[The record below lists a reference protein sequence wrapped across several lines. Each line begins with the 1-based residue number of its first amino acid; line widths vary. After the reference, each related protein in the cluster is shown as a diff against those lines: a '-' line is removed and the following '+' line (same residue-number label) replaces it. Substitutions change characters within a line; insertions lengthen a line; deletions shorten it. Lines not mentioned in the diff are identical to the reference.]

1 MINEK
6 EAYERVWSH
15 YNSMTPFSRADFDI
29 VIACSRYSLIRKN
42 EFVFRQGTVPSFGGY
57 VFQGSLRQFITDK
70 TTREET
76 VVGFNFEDSCFGD
89 VRGIFYNEP
98 SRTSLQAMEDTLI
111 GQLDREHC
119 LYLFDHCKS
128 FARLMMVALE
138 MRNDELVQASVESKN
153 IEAEDRYLKMLSAFP
168 HILLRASQRDIA
180 SYLGIKPQSL
190 SRIRKNISQA
200 TSVHCAA

>member
-15 YNSMTPFSRADFDI
+15 YNAMTPFSREDFDQ
-29 VIACSRYSLIRKN
+29 VVSCSTYSLIRKN
-42 EFVFRQGTVPSFGGY
+42 EFVFKQGSIPTFGGY
-57 VFQGSLRQFITDK
+57 VFKGSLRQFIADK
-70 TTREET
+70 NAREET

-98 SRTSLQAMEDTLI
+98 SRTSLQAMEDTVVGRL
-111 GQLDREHC
+111 GKEHY
-119 LYLFDHCKS
+119 LYLFDNCKS
-128 FARLMMVALE
+128 FARLMMVAQE
-138 MRNDELVQASVESKN
+138 KRNTELVQESFESKN
-153 IEAEDRYLKMLSAFP
+153 VEAELRYLKMLTAYP

-190 SRIRKNISQA
+190 SRIRKNISQM
-200 TSVHCAA
+200 SINRAA

>member
-6 EAYERVWSH
+6 EAYERVLGH
-15 YNSMTPFSRADFDI
+15 YNAMTPFSRADFDL

-42 EFVFRQGTVPSFGGY
+42 DFVFRQGTIPSFGGY
-57 VFQGSLRQFITDK
+57 IFQGSLRQVITDK
-70 TTREET
+70 STREET

-98 SRTSLQAMEDTLI
+98 SRTSLQAMEDTLV
-111 GQLDREHC
+111 GRLDKEHY
-119 LYLFDHCKS
+119 LYLFDNCKS
-128 FARLMMVALE
+128 FARLMMVAQE
-138 MRNDELVQASVESKN
+138 IRNAELVQESVESKN
-153 IEAEDRYLKMLSAFP
+153 IEAEDRYLKMLTTYP

-190 SRIRKNISQA
+190 SRIRKNISQ
-200 TSVHCAA
+200 SPSIHCAA

>member
-15 YNSMTPFSRADFDI
+15 YNSMTPFSRTDFDV
-29 VIACSRYSLIRKN
+29 VISCSSYALVRKSD
-42 EFVFRQGTVPSFGGY
+42 FIFKQGTIPTFGGY

-70 TTREET
+70 NTREET

-111 GQLDREHC
+111 GRLDKEHY
-119 LYLFDHCKS
+119 LYLFDNCKS

-138 MRNDELVQASVESKN
+138 MRNAELVQESFESKN
-153 IEAEDRYLKMLSAFP
+153 IEAEDRYLKMISAYP

-200 TSVHCAA
+200 PSIHFAA

>member
-6 EAYERVWSH
+6 EAYERVLSH
-15 YNSMTPFSRADFDI
+15 YNTMTPFSREDFDI
-29 VIACSRYSLIRKN
+29 VVACSTYSVIRKN
-42 EFVFRQGTVPSFGGY
+42 DFIFKQGSVATFGGY
-57 VFQGSLRQFITDK
+57 VFQGSLRQYVTDK
-70 TTREET
+70 KTREET

-98 SRTSLQAMEDTLI
+98 SCSSLQAMEDTLI
-111 GQLDREHC
+111 GRLDKQH
-119 LYLFDHCKS
+119 YHFLFDNCKS
-128 FARLMMVALE
+128 FARVMMVALE
-138 MRNDELVQASVESKN
+138 MRDAELLQESVESK
-153 IEAEDRYLKMLSAFP
+153 IVEAEDRYLKMITAFP

-200 TSVHCAA
+200 PSIHRAA